1 MLGWRKLM
9 LYKYYYKMSD
19 MNKRVPFKHLNWA
32 ANFDFIKSDVRYFTQ
47 KIIDIWAADV
57 EFD

>member
-1 MLGWRKLM
+1 M